1 MEQLQCELSSA
12 FKKPKENIERLLINE
27 QKAERRRVTYTLG
40 WTDQAVIQY
49 PNHLVPV
56 FPNKSVSVWM
66 INYMATPIRHWCSL
80 SWGILQHL
88 WPPTGR
94 NTNSLVRYEGFDL
107 SSENTIRHTH
117 CLPITPDFFQF
128 LKGEEPLLFAQHLYP
143 HPTGWQAPPHSSR
156 LRSILPPLGGPPCPP
171 LQITLPIPVLA
182 PGPNCFTALSRL
194 FYYTISSIKNG
205 VYLTR
210 LFLP

>member
-1 MEQLQCELSSA
+1 MEQLQCGLSSA
-12 FKKPKENIERLLINE
+12 FKKPKENTERLLINE
-27 QKAERRRVTYTLG
+27 QKAERRRVSYTLG
-40 WTDQAVIQY
+40 WTDQPVTQY

-80 SWGILQHL
+80 FWGILQHL

-94 NTNSLVRYEGFDL
+94 NTNSLVCHEGFEL
-107 SSENTIRHTH
+107 SSENTIRHPH

-128 LKGEEPLLFAQHLYP
+128 LKGEEPLLLLSISTHIPQDGKLLHIHLDSAQYCLLWEVLPALHSRSLCPYLYWHLD
-143 HPTGWQAPPHSSR
+143 PTVLQ
-156 LRSILPPLGGPPCPP
+156 LFLG
-171 LQITLPIPVLA
+171 
-182 PGPNCFTALSRL
+182 L
-194 FYYTISSIKNG
+194 FYYTISSRKNG